1 VSIRDDR
8 LAANQETF
16 RNANRGMIEAVNVGP
31 EQLVPFLCECADFG
45 CLGQVEATLLEYE
58 EAHGG
63 NDRYFILPGH
73 PRIEGEE
80 IVSENG
86 RYEVVSKAL

>member
-1 VSIRDDR
+1 MSIRDDR
-8 LAANQETF
+8 LAANQEPF
-16 RNANRGMIEAVNVGP
+16 RSANRGMIEA
-31 EQLVPFLCECADFG
+31 ADFG
-45 CLGQVEATLLEYE
+45 CLGRVEASFLEYE

-73 PRIEGEE
+73 PRIEGED